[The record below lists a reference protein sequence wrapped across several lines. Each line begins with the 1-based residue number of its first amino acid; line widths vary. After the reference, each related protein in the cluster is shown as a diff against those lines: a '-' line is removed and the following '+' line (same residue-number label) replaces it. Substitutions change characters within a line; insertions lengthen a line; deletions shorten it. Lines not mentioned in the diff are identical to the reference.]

1 MYLNQFADVRVQ
13 LAEGFGDLFGNKT
26 RAVQRSPRSQSVLES
41 GSIRPAAWYMNSEY
55 FGERTQRKVYEEMIM
70 TFSKARRQPR
80 LVRMAIGLMALLV
93 SATISSIADTFPQQP
108 GIKILHYT
116 FDVTLTDTSDELN
129 VKDTIDIQFL
139 VAGVSGID
147 LNLCNLIHEPQAP
160 DRLNPC
166 LQPVPR
172 ARPGREAVPAA
183 PAVPAPTSVGRGMTV
198 TGVVANGSP
207 LSFEHRNNVLHI
219 SVPAGYKIGDKFSLT
234 VSYYGIPATGLFIG
248 NNKYGDRVWFTDNWP
263 NKAQNWLATI
273 DHISVK
279 APKTIIVTAPRGYQV
294 LSNGLKTEETD
305 LPNGLR
311 RTTWDETVP
320 IPSWQYGLGVAAM
333 AVEHFGRSNG
343 TEFSVWAF
351 PQDRDSAFKAL
362 DQKAASI
369 FEFFSDRIGP
379 FSYEKLAHLE
389 AIGGAGAAEPATTIF
404 YYNGSYG
411 AESHEMA
418 HQWFGD
424 AVTER
429 NWDDVWLAEGFATY
443 FALLYTEHADGH
455 DAFMAGV
462 KRTRELAL
470 NYIVLHPA
478 DTVVHENLDT
488 AANVFSNE
496 TQIYQGGAMVLH
508 TLRGVL
514 GDDVFWAGIR
524 LYYSRYRNG
533 SASTDDLRYA
543 MEDACYA
550 AGNCPEDHQDL
561 SWFFHE
567 WLNRGGILTVSGSW
581 HYDATAKQLHV
592 NADQTQSQG
601 LYRMPIEIGIVEAPV
616 SPAATAEGRTQLGRN
631 KLERRPGEPQIQKA
645 VILVDKAQNSLIIP
659 LDAAPAAV
667 QLDPGMWVPLMRATF
682 EAN

>member
-1 MYLNQFADVRVQ
+1 MTSFPANALARLACVAVGLIVLLAMASSPCDADQFP
-13 LAEGFGDLFGNKT
+13 L
-26 RAVQRSPRSQSVLES
+26 
-41 GSIRPAAWYMNSEY
+41 
-55 FGERTQRKVYEEMIM
+55 
-70 TFSKARRQPR
+70 
-80 LVRMAIGLMALLV
+80 
-93 SATISSIADTFPQQP
+93 QP

-116 FDVTLTDTSDELN
+116 FDVTLGDASDELN
-129 VKDTIDIQFL
+129 IKDTVDIQFL
-139 VAGVSGID
+139 AAGVSGID

-172 ARPGREAVPAA
+172 ARPGGAAAPAA
-183 PAVPAPTSVGRGMTV
+183 PDGPAPTSVGRGMTV
-198 TGVVANGSP
+198 TEVATNGKALP
-207 LSFEHRNNVLHI
+207 FEHRNNLLHI
-219 SVPAGYKIGDKFSLT
+219 SVPAGYKSGDKFSFV
-234 VSYYGIPATGLFIG
+234 VSYHGIPATGLFIG

-279 APKTIIVTAPRGYQV
+279 SPKTIIVTAPRGYQV

-311 RTTWDETVP
+311 RTTWDETLP
-320 IPSWQYGLGVAAM
+320 IPCWQYGLGVGAM
-333 AVEHFGRSNG
+333 AVEYFGRSND

-351 PQDRDSAFKAL
+351 PQDRDIAFKAL

-369 FEFFSDRIGP
+369 FEFYSDHIGP

-389 AIGGAGAAEPATTIF
+389 ATGGAGATEPATTIF

-429 NWDDVWLAEGFATY
+429 NWDDAWLAEGFATY
-443 FALLYTEHADGH
+443 FALLYTEHQDGH

-462 KRTRELAL
+462 KRARDSAL
-470 NYIVLHPA
+470 NYILAHPA

-488 AANVFSNE
+488 AANVFSNSA
-496 TQIYQGGAMVLH
+496 QIYQGGAMVLH

-533 SASTDDLRYA
+533 SASTDDLRHA

-567 WLNRGGILTVSGSW
+567 WLNRGGILKVNGSW

-592 NADQTQSQG
+592 DVNQTQSQG
-601 LYRMPIEIGIVEAPV
+601 LYRMPIEIGIVASPA
-616 SPAATAEGRTQLGRN
+616 SPAATAEGGAQPGRN
-631 KLERRPGEPQIQKA
+631 TPERRPGEPQVQKA
-645 VILVDKAQNSLIIP
+645 VILMDKAQNSLIIP

-667 QLDPGMWVPLMRATF
+667 ELDPGMWVPLMQATF

>member
-1 MYLNQFADVRVQ
+1 MTSFPANA
-13 LAEGFGDLFGNKT
+13 LARLAH
-26 RAVQRSPRSQSVLES
+26 RAV
-41 GSIRPAAWYMNSEY
+41 GI
-55 FGERTQRKVYEEMIM
+55 I
-70 TFSKARRQPR
+70 
-80 LVRMAIGLMALLV
+80 ALL
-93 SATISSIADTFPQQP
+93 ALASSPSNADQFPLQP

-116 FDVTLTDTSDELN
+116 FDVTLGDASDELT

-139 VAGVSGID
+139 AAGVSGID

-172 ARPGREAVPAA
+172 MRPGAAAVPAG
-183 PAVPAPTSVGRGMTV
+183 PVLTSVGRGMTV
-198 TGVVANGSP
+198 TEVTANGKALP
-207 LSFEHRNNVLHI
+207 FEHRNNLLHI
-219 SVPAGYKIGDKFSLT
+219 SLPAGYKIGDRFSFV
-234 VSYYGIPATGLFIG
+234 VSYHGIPAAGLFIG

-279 APKTIIVTAPRGYQV
+279 APKTITVIAPRGYQV

-305 LPNGLR
+305 LSNGLR
-311 RTTWDETVP
+311 RTTWDETFP
-320 IPSWQYGLGVAAM
+320 IPCWQYALGVGAM
-333 AVEHFGRSNG
+333 AVEYFGRSNN

-351 PQDRDSAFKAL
+351 PQDRDVAFKAL
-362 DQKAASI
+362 DRKSASI
-369 FEFFSDRIGP
+369 FEFYSNHIGP

-389 AIGGAGAAEPATTIF
+389 AAGSEGATEPATTIF
-404 YYNGSYG
+404 YFNGSYG

-429 NWDDVWLAEGFATY
+429 NWDDVWLSEGFATY
-443 FALLYTEHADGH
+443 FALLYKEHQEGH

-462 KRTRELAL
+462 KRSRDSALKYILA
-470 NYIVLHPA
+470 HPA

-488 AANVFSNE
+488 AENVFSNAV
-496 TQIYQGGAMVLH
+496 QIYEGGAMVLH
-508 TLRGVL
+508 TLRGVV

-533 SASTDDLRYA
+533 SASTDDLRHA

-561 SWFFHE
+561 SWLFHQ
-567 WLNRGGILTVSGSW
+567 WLNRGGILELKGSW
-581 HYDATAKQLHV
+581 HYDAQAKQLHV
-592 NADQTQSQG
+592 KVNQMQSQG
-601 LYRMPIEIGIVEAPV
+601 LYRMPIEIGITPGAL
-616 SPAATAEGRTQLGRN
+616 SPAEGGPQAAQNTP
-631 KLERRPGEPQIQKA
+631 ERRPREPQIQKA
-645 VILVDKAQNSLIIP
+645 VILMDKAQNSLSIP

-667 QLDPGMWVPLMRATF
+667 ELDPGKWVPLMQAAF